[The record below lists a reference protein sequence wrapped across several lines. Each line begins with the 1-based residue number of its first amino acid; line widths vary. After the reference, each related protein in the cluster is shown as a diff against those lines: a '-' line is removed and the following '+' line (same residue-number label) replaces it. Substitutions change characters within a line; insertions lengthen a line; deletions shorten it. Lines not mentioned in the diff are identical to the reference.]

1 MKKNKIIFVHFN
13 RFLDEFDWKR
23 YELDLLS
30 KKYFIEVHILINLV
44 HPHLKHQNYSKS
56 YKNKNIKIFQNLDEW
71 KKKINNYNRNNH
83 FIFQTFPYNFIA
95 LKIFR
100 IIKKKKI

>member
-30 KKYFIEVHILINLV
+30 KKYFIEVHILINVV
-44 HPHLKHQNYSKS
+44 HPHLKHQN
-56 YKNKNIKIFQNLDEW
+56 
-71 KKKINNYNRNNH
+71 
-83 FIFQTFPYNFIA
+83 
-95 LKIFR
+95 
-100 IIKKKKI
+100 